1 MLISLCSRNGAPGE
15 IRTPDLQVRS
25 LLLYPAE
32 LRAPDNGKHRQNAP
46 GRQAFFYKKFF
57 QAKNASFP
65 AGWRRQEQFRLDHK
79 KNVSYFTPT
88 MNWDW
93 DKLQEKR
100 QQQQKQGWGSAGKGN
115 WGRRDDDHDDPQ
127 DNDDNQKKRG
137 GPSGPNRPSFS
148 WPKLPKIEGVP
159 GLHWWIGGA
168 LLVWVLSGIYI
179 VQPDEAGVVLRFGRY
194 VRTEAPGPHIHLPYP
209 IERVFKPKVSQVRQT
224 AVGYRAQS
232 VGGVFQQGRVQAV
245 DEESSMLTGDENII
259 NVQFNIQYQIKPDG
273 AVDYLFNVIRPDQVV
288 KRAAEASMRE
298 VIGKNTLDSALTDG
312 RVKIQNDVA
321 ELLQSILDRYQVGV
335 QVVAVQMQ
343 DVQPPQEVRDAFK
356 DVASA
361 REDKQRS
368 INEAEAYRRDILPKA
383 QGQASELVNKAEA
396 YRETRVREAEGEA
409 QRFLSVLAEYEK
421 AKDVTRKRMMYE
433 AFEDILSKPG
443 MEKLVLPSD
452 AGSHVLPLLP
462 LDAWKRQDGAKEES
476 R

>member
-1 MLISLCSRNGAPGE
+1 MQLC
-15 IRTPDLQVRS
+15 
-25 LLLYPAE
+25 
-32 LRAPDNGKHRQNAP
+32 
-46 GRQAFFYKKFF
+46 
-57 QAKNASFP
+57 
-65 AGWRRQEQFRLDHK
+65 LDRVG
-79 KNVSYFTPT
+79 NVSYCILT

-100 QQQQKQGWGSAGKGN
+100 QQQQKQGWGSAGRGN
-115 WGRRDDDHDDPQ
+115 RDRRDDDRGDPQ
-127 DNDDNQKKRG
+127 NDNDRQNQQR
-137 GPSGPNRPSFS
+137 GPSGFKPPSFS
-148 WPKLPKIEGVP
+148 WPKFPKIDGMP
-159 GLHWWIGGA
+159 GLRWLIVGA
-168 LLVWVLSGIYI
+168 CLVWILSGIYI

-209 IERVFKPKVSQVRQT
+209 IEQVFKPKVSQVRQT

-321 ELLQSILDRYQVGV
+321 DLLQNILDRYQVGV

-368 INEAEAYRRDILPKA
+368 INQAEAYRRDILPKA
-383 QGQASELVNKAEA
+383 QGQASETVNKAEA

-409 QRFLSVLAEYEK
+409 QRFLSVLTEYEK
-421 AKDVTRKRMMYE
+421 APDVTRKRMMYE

-452 AGSHVLPLLP
+452 AGSNVLPLLP
-462 LDAWKRQDGAKEES
+462 LDAWKRQDAAKEES

>member
-1 MLISLCSRNGAPGE
+1 
-15 IRTPDLQVRS
+15 
-25 LLLYPAE
+25 
-32 LRAPDNGKHRQNAP
+32 
-46 GRQAFFYKKFF
+46 
-57 QAKNASFP
+57 
-65 AGWRRQEQFRLDHK
+65 
-79 KNVSYFTPT
+79 

-115 WGRRDDDHDDPQ
+115 WGRRDDDHDEPRQ
-127 DNDDNQKKRG
+127 DDRQNGGGHGPSRG
-137 GPSGPNRPSFS
+137 GRPSFS
-148 WPKLPKIEGVP
+148 WPNLPRMDGVP
-159 GLHWWIGGA
+159 KLRWWILAA
-168 LLVWVLSGIYI
+168 LVIWFLSGIYI
-179 VQPDEAGVVLRFGRY
+179 VQPDESGVVLRFGRY
-194 VRTEAPGPHIHLPYP
+194 VRTETPGPHIHLPYP
-209 IERVFKPKVSQVRQT
+209 IETVYKPKVTQVRQT

-245 DEESSMLTGDENII
+245 NEESAMLTGDENII

-273 AVDYLFNVIRPDQVV
+273 AVDYLFNVIQPDQVV

-298 VIGKNTLDSALTDG
+298 VIGKTTLDSALTDG
-312 RVKIQNDVA
+312 RVQIQNDVA
-321 ELLQSILDRYQVGV
+321 DLLQRILDRYQVGV

-343 DVQPPQEVRDAFK
+343 DVQPPKEVSDSFK

-383 QGQASELVNKAEA
+383 QGQAQEMINKAEA

-421 AKDVTRKRMMYE
+421 AEDVTRKRMLYE
-433 AFEDILSKPG
+433 TLEDILSRPG

-462 LDAWKRQDGAKEES
+462 LDNWKGDAVLKGGEQK
-476 R
+476 

>member
-1 MLISLCSRNGAPGE
+1 M
-15 IRTPDLQVRS
+15 
-25 LLLYPAE
+25 
-32 LRAPDNGKHRQNAP
+32 
-46 GRQAFFYKKFF
+46 
-57 QAKNASFP
+57 
-65 AGWRRQEQFRLDHK
+65 
-79 KNVSYFTPT
+79 SYCILT

-115 WGRRDDDHDDPQ
+115 WGRRDDDHDEPRQ
-127 DNDDNQKKRG
+127 DDKQNGTGRGPFRG
-137 GPSGPNRPSFS
+137 GRPSFS
-148 WPKLPKIEGVP
+148 WPNLPQMDGVP
-159 GLHWWIGGA
+159 KLRWWILAA
-168 LLVWVLSGIYI
+168 LVIWFLSGIYI
-179 VQPDEAGVVLRFGRY
+179 VQPDESGVVLRFGRY
-194 VRTEAPGPHIHLPYP
+194 VRTETPGPHIHLPYP
-209 IERVFKPKVSQVRQT
+209 IETVYKPKVTQVRQT

-245 DEESSMLTGDENII
+245 NEESAMLTGDENII

-273 AVDYLFNVIRPDQVV
+273 AVDYLFNVIQPDQVV

-298 VIGKNTLDSALTDG
+298 VIGKTTLDSALTGG
-312 RVKIQNDVA
+312 RVQIQNDVA
-321 ELLQSILDRYQVGV
+321 DLLQRILDRYQVGV

-343 DVQPPQEVRDAFK
+343 DVQPPKEVSDSFK

-383 QGQASELVNKAEA
+383 QGQAQEMINKAEA
-396 YRETRVREAEGEA
+396 YRETRIREAEGEA

-421 AKDVTRKRMMYE
+421 AEDVTKKRMLYE
-433 AFEDILSKPG
+433 TFEDILSKPG

-452 AGSHVLPLLP
+452 TGSHVLPLLP
-462 LDAWKRQDGAKEES
+462 LDNWKGDTALKGGVQK
-476 R
+476 

>member
-1 MLISLCSRNGAPGE
+1 M
-15 IRTPDLQVRS
+15 
-25 LLLYPAE
+25 
-32 LRAPDNGKHRQNAP
+32 
-46 GRQAFFYKKFF
+46 
-57 QAKNASFP
+57 
-65 AGWRRQEQFRLDHK
+65 QFRLDRAE
-79 KNVSYFTPT
+79 NVSYCILT

-100 QQQQKQGWGSAGKGN
+100 QQQQKHGWGSAGKGN
-115 WGRRDDDHDDPQ
+115 RDRRDDRDDPQ
-127 DNDDNQKKRG
+127 DNNDRQNRQR
-137 GPSGPNRPSFS
+137 GPSGLKPPSFS
-148 WPKLPKIEGVP
+148 WPKLPKMEGMR
-159 GLHWWIGGA
+159 GLRWLLGGA
-168 LLVWVLSGIYI
+168 CLVWILSGIYI

-209 IERVFKPKVSQVRQT
+209 IEEVFKPKVSQVRQT
-224 AVGYRAQS
+224 SVGYRAQS

-321 ELLQSILDRYQVGV
+321 DLLQNILDRYQVGV

-368 INEAEAYRRDILPKA
+368 INQAEAYRRDILPKA
-383 QGQASELVNKAEA
+383 QGQASEMVNKAEA

-409 QRFLSVLAEYEK
+409 QRFLAVLAEYEK
-421 AKDVTRKRMMYE
+421 AEDVTRKRMLYE

-443 MEKLVLPSD
+443 MEKLVLPSE
-452 AGSHVLPLLP
+452 AGSNVLPLLP
-462 LDAWKRQDGAKEES
+462 LDAWKRQDGSKEES

>member
-1 MLISLCSRNGAPGE
+1 
-15 IRTPDLQVRS
+15 
-25 LLLYPAE
+25 
-32 LRAPDNGKHRQNAP
+32 
-46 GRQAFFYKKFF
+46 
-57 QAKNASFP
+57 
-65 AGWRRQEQFRLDHK
+65 
-79 KNVSYFTPT
+79 

-100 QQQQKQGWGSAGKGN
+100 QQQQKNGWGSAGKGN
-115 WGRRDDDHDDPQ
+115 WGKRDDDHDDPQ
-127 DNDDNQKKRG
+127 NNDDNRNRKGGGSSRG
-137 GPSGPNRPSFS
+137 GRPSFS
-148 WPKLPKIEGVP
+148 WPKVPQIDGLPKLRWLV
-159 GLHWWIGGA
+159 LAA
-168 LLVWVLSGIYI
+168 LVVWGLSGIYI
-179 VQPDEAGVVLRFGRY
+179 VQPDESGVVLRFGRY
-194 VRTEAPGPHIHLPYP
+194 VRTEGPGPHIHLPYP
-209 IERVFKPKVSQVRQT
+209 IETVYRPKVTQVRQT

-245 DEESSMLTGDENII
+245 NEESAMLTGDENII

-273 AVDYLFNVIRPDQVV
+273 AVDYLFNVIQPDQVV

-298 VIGKNTLDSALTDG
+298 VIGKTTLDSALTGG
-312 RVKIQNDVA
+312 RVQIQNDVA
-321 ELLQSILDRYQVGV
+321 DLLQRILDRYQVGV

-383 QGQASELVNKAEA
+383 QGQASEMVNQAEA
-396 YRETRVREAEGEA
+396 YRETRVRKAEGEA
-409 QRFLSVLAEYEK
+409 QRFLAMLTEYEK
-421 AKDVTRKRMMYE
+421 AQDVTKKRMMYE

-452 AGSHVLPLLP
+452 AGSNVLPLLP
-462 LDAWKRQDGAKEES
+462 LDAWKRQDGSKEES

>member
-1 MLISLCSRNGAPGE
+1 
-15 IRTPDLQVRS
+15 
-25 LLLYPAE
+25 
-32 LRAPDNGKHRQNAP
+32 
-46 GRQAFFYKKFF
+46 
-57 QAKNASFP
+57 
-65 AGWRRQEQFRLDHK
+65 
-79 KNVSYFTPT
+79 

-115 WGRRDDDHDDPQ
+115 WGRRDDGHDDAQ
-127 DNDDNQKKRG
+127 NDNKQNGRSG
-137 GPSGPNRPSFS
+137 GPSRGGRPSFS
-148 WPKLPKIEGVP
+148 WPKLPQMDGMPKLRWLV
-159 GLHWWIGGA
+159 LAALVVWI
-168 LLVWVLSGIYI
+168 LSGIYI
-179 VQPDEAGVVLRFGRY
+179 VQPDESGVVLRFGRY
-194 VRTEAPGPHIHLPYP
+194 VRTENHGPHIHLPYP
-209 IERVFKPKVSQVRQT
+209 IETVYKPKVTQVRQT

-245 DEESSMLTGDENII
+245 NEESAMLTGDENII

-273 AVDYLFNVIRPDQVV
+273 AVDYLFNVIQPDQVV

-298 VIGKNTLDSALTDG
+298 VIGKTTLDSALTDG
-312 RVKIQNDVA
+312 RVQIQNDVA
-321 ELLQSILDRYQVGV
+321 DLLQRILDRYQVGV

-343 DVQPPQEVRDAFK
+343 DVQPPKEVSDSFK

-383 QGQASELVNKAEA
+383 QGQAQEMINKAEA
-396 YRETRVREAEGEA
+396 YRETRIREAEGEA

-421 AKDVTRKRMMYE
+421 AEDVTRKRMLYE
-433 AFEDILSKPG
+433 TFEDILSKPG

-452 AGSHVLPLLP
+452 TGSQVLPLLP
-462 LDAWKRQDGAKEES
+462 LDGWKGTVAAKGGEQK
-476 R
+476 

>member
-1 MLISLCSRNGAPGE
+1 
-15 IRTPDLQVRS
+15 
-25 LLLYPAE
+25 
-32 LRAPDNGKHRQNAP
+32 
-46 GRQAFFYKKFF
+46 
-57 QAKNASFP
+57 
-65 AGWRRQEQFRLDHK
+65 
-79 KNVSYFTPT
+79 

-100 QQQQKQGWGSAGKGN
+100 EQQQKNGWRSAAGKGN
-115 WGRRDDDHDDPQ
+115 WEQSEDDSPR
-127 DNDDNQKKRG
+127 NEGQKNSEHQPSSG
-137 GPSGPNRPSFS
+137 SSGPKIPGFSF
-148 WPKLPKIEGVP
+148 PKMPQVGGFPKFR
-159 GLHWWIGGA
+159 WW
-168 LLVWVLSGIYI
+168 LLVVVAVWILSGIYI
-179 VQPDEAGVVLRFGRY
+179 VQPDESGVVLRFGRY

-209 IERVFKPKVSQVRQT
+209 IEQVFKPKVSQVRQT

-245 DEESSMLTGDENII
+245 DEESAMLTGDENII
-259 NVQFNIQYQIKPDG
+259 TVQFNIQYQIKTDG

-321 ELLQSILDRYQVGV
+321 ELLQNILDRYQVGV

-368 INEAEAYRRDILPKA
+368 INQAEAYRRDILPKA
-383 QGQASELVNKAEA
+383 QGQAKETVNQAEA
-396 YRETRVREAEGEA
+396 YRQTRIREAEGEA
-409 QRFLSVLAEYEK
+409 QRFLSVMTEYEK
-421 AKDVTRKRMMYE
+421 APDVTKKRMLYE
-433 AFEDILSKPG
+433 TFEDILSKPG

-452 AGSHVLPLLP
+452 AGSKVLPLLP
-462 LDAWKRQDGAKEES
+462 LDSWKERTAGGNK
-476 R
+476 

>member
-1 MLISLCSRNGAPGE
+1 MRAAYFFTSEPG
-15 IRTPDLQVRS
+15 TGDGFSFCLAGDL
-25 LLLYPAE
+25 
-32 LRAPDNGKHRQNAP
+32 
-46 GRQAFFYKKFF
+46 
-57 QAKNASFP
+57 
-65 AGWRRQEQFRLDHK
+65 QFRLDHAG
-79 KNVSYFTPT
+79 NVSYCTLT

-100 QQQQKQGWGSAGKGN
+100 QQQQKQGWGSAGRGN
-115 WGRRDDDHDDPQ
+115 RDRRDDDRDDPQ
-127 DNDDNQKKRG
+127 DRQNNRK
-137 GPSGPNRPSFS
+137 GPSGLKPPSFS
-148 WPKLPKIEGVP
+148 WPKFPKMEGVP
-159 GLHWWIGGA
+159 RLRWLIGA
-168 LLVWVLSGIYI
+168 ACLVWVLSGIYI

-194 VRTEAPGPHIHLPYP
+194 VRTENPGPHIHLPYP
-209 IERVFKPKVSQVRQT
+209 IEQVFKPKVSQVRQT

-232 VGGVFQQGRVQAV
+232 VGGVFQQGRVQSV

-312 RVKIQNDVA
+312 RVKIQNDVT

-383 QGQASELVNKAEA
+383 QGQASEMVNQAEA
-396 YRETRVREAEGEA
+396 YRETRVRKAEGEA
-409 QRFLSVLAEYEK
+409 QRFLAMLTEYEK
-421 AKDVTRKRMMYE
+421 AQDVTKKRMMYE

-452 AGSHVLPLLP
+452 AGSNVLPLLP
-462 LDAWKRQDGAKEES
+462 LDAWKRQDGSKEES